1 MYFCL
6 FVFLLLL
13 LRAHSSSHLVRTA
26 RTPSGVFPPSSLLC
40 SSRAKRFLSLIYPL
54 LSLFPPGRLSLQ
66 CLGSVCWKRRLGKRQ
81 LFPGFLLASSPKAF
95 LNTSRLPQ
103 THTGIPETALG
114 PCVPPPGAASRRG
127 ALPGA
132 GPVRAGGGR
141 AGPGAAVRC
150 GDPSWP
156 RP

>member
-1 MYFCL
+1 MPGERLLEKKARETTALPRLSPRIQSKGL
-6 FVFLLLL
+6 FKHIPPPPNTHRDPRDR
-13 LRAHSSSHLVRTA
+13 LRAL
-26 RTPSGVFPPSSLLC
+26 
-40 SSRAKRFLSLIYPL
+40 RA
-54 LSLFPPGRLSLQ
+54 
-66 CLGSVCWKRRLGKRQ
+66 
-81 LFPGFLLASSPKAF
+81 
-95 LNTSRLPQ
+95 
-103 THTGIPETALG
+103 
-114 PCVPPPGAASRRG
+114 PPGAASRRG